1 MSIEQLDYRVES
13 CLVPVV
19 QSLLLVVPYLIP
31 TFCTFFPTC
40 NVLTHSTNLLA
51 ILTYVFIIIRIHK
64 VQHIQIEVRLWMDYT
79 CLIGMNQPHLTI
91 SLTMNDYSWAMNTLY
106 W

>member
-1 MSIEQLDYRVES
+1 MNIEQLDYRVEI

-40 NVLTHSTNLLA
+40 NILTHSTNLLA

-64 VQHIQIEVRLWMDYT
+64 GPTYSNRGEAMDG
-79 CLIGMNQPHLTI
+79 LHL
-91 SLTMNDYSWAMNTLY
+91 SNRNESASFDYFFNHE
-106 W
+106 